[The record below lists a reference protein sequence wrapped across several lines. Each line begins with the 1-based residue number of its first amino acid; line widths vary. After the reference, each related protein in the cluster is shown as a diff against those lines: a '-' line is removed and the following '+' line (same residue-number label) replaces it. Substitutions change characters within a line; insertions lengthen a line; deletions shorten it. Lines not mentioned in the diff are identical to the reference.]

1 MSDAHEDKTDKEE
14 ARRHSES
21 LFWAELKPRLFGAL
35 GAALLLATIFVG
47 ISSGMG
53 WALFPLAG
61 AAFSFYE
68 AKVAQNEF
76 YLRSTQ
82 AVSDVDSEQWT
93 RNLAE
98 SQVKAQNQQVESAPP
113 APAQNNLVGAPT
125 ANAVESKTY
134 EQNTR
139 TDGKTWVQATGK
151 EGVAKQLVPVSAA
164 TPAVDPT
171 AVHMQI

>member
-1 MSDAHEDKTDKEE
+1 MSDAHEDKADKEE

-35 GAALLLATIFVG
+35 GLTLLLATVIVAINF
-47 ISSGMG
+47 SGG
-53 WALFPLAG
+53 AFLFPLAG

-98 SQVKAQNQQVESAPP
+98 SQVKAQNQQVESPP
-113 APAQNNLVGAPT
+113 YIPPAQNNLVGAPT

-139 TDGKTWVQATGK
+139 TDGKTWLQATGK
-151 EGVAKQLVPVSAA
+151 EGVAKQSAPVNA
-164 TPAVDPT
+164 AVDPT